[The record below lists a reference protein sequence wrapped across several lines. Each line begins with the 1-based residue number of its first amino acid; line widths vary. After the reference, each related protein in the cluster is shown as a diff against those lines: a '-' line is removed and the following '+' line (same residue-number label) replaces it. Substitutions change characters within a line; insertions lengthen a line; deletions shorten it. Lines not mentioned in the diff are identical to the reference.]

1 VATRDRSIP
10 VAEAAEKAVEK
21 PKPEKS
27 GGGVVGLVVNGIG
40 IFALTLAAVVAGGF
54 LNERLHPRQEF
65 ALGTDGKLTLKAPEK
80 GDPKAA
86 PEQKPAVYFAFDP
99 PLIVNFDDGQAVR
112 FLQLQIEVL
121 ARDPKVV
128 DAVKLHSPVIR
139 NNLLMLMNGRDYR
152 TLMSREGKE
161 ALRQECL
168 KEVQRILAKETGQP
182 GIEDLFFTSFV
193 VQ

>member
-1 VATRDRSIP
+1 M
-10 VAEAAEKAVEK
+10 AEAAEKTAEK
-21 PKPEKS
+21 PKVEKS
-27 GGGVVGLVVNGIG
+27 GGGIVGLIVNGVG
-40 IFALTLAAVVAGGF
+40 VFALTLGAVVAGGF
-54 LNERLHPRQEF
+54 VNEKLHPRQEF
-65 ALGTDGKLTLKAPEK
+65 AVGTDGKLTLKQP
-80 GDPKAA
+80 AA
-86 PEQKPAVYFAFDP
+86 AAGEAGAEAKPAVYFAFDP

-152 TLMSREGKE
+152 QLMNREGKE

-168 KEVQRILAKETGQP
+168 KEVQRILAKETGKP

>member
-1 VATRDRSIP
+1 
-10 VAEAAEKAVEK
+10 VAEAAEKAAEK
-21 PKPEKS
+21 PKAEKS
-27 GGGVVGLVVNGIG
+27 GGGIVGLVVNGVG
-40 IFALTLAAVVAGGF
+40 IFALTLGAVVAGGF
-54 LNERLHPRQEF
+54 VNEKLHPRQEF
-65 ALGTDGKLTLKAPEK
+65 AVGTDGKLTLKQP
-80 GDPKAA
+80 AA
-86 PEQKPAVYFAFDP
+86 AAGEAGAEAKPAVYFAFDP

-152 TLMSREGKE
+152 TLMNREGKE

-168 KEVQRILAKETGQP
+168 KEVQRILAKETGKP

>member
-1 VATRDRSIP
+1 M
-10 VAEAAEKAVEK
+10 AEAAEKAAEK
-21 PKPEKS
+21 PKAEKS
-27 GGGVVGLVVNGIG
+27 GGGIVGLVVNGVG
-40 IFALTLAAVVAGGF
+40 IFALTLGAVVAGGF
-54 LNERLHPRQEF
+54 VNEKLHPRQEF
-65 ALGTDGKLTLKAPEK
+65 AVGTDGKLTLKQP
-80 GDPKAA
+80 AA
-86 PEQKPAVYFAFDP
+86 AAGEAGAEAKPAVYFAFDP

-152 TLMSREGKE
+152 TLMNREGKE

-168 KEVQRILAKETGQP
+168 KEVQRILAKETGKP

>member
-1 VATRDRSIP
+1 M
-10 VAEAAEKAVEK
+10 AEAAEKAAEK
-21 PKPEKS
+21 PKAEKS
-27 GGGVVGLVVNGIG
+27 GGGIVGLVVNGLG
-40 IFALTLAAVVAGGF
+40 IFALTLGAVVAGGF
-54 LNERLHPRQEF
+54 VNELLHPRQEF
-65 ALGTDGKLTLKAPEK
+65 VLGADGKLTLKPSEK
-80 GDPKAA
+80 PAEEAA
-86 PEQKPAVYFAFDP
+86 QEQKPAVYFAFDP

-139 NNLLMLMNGRDYR
+139 NNLLMLLNGRDYKA
-152 TLMSREGKE
+152 LMNREGKE

-168 KEVQRILAKETGQP
+168 KEVQRILAKETGKP
-182 GIEDLFFTSFV
+182 GIEDLYFTSFV